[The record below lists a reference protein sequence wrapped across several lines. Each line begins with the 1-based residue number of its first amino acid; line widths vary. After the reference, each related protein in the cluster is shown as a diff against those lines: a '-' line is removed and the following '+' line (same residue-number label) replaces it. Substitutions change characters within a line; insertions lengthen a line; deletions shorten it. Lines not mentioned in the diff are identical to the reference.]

1 MVLNSNTKKEC
12 WDKMSS
18 SERTEKVLENLFKNS
33 RVTEKPRG
41 IEIVPFRRE
50 LIPDIIKW
58 NCLYG
63 IPGYK

>member
-1 MVLNSNTKKEC
+1 
-12 WDKMSS
+12 MSS